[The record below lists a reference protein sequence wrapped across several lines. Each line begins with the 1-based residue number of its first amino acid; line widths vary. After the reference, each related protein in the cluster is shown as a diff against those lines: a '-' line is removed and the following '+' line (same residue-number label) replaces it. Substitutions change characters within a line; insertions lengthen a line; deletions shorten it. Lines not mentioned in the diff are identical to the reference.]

1 MITKYQMH
9 IRVRYQETDAQ
20 ARVHHAN
27 YITYFEVIRT
37 EMLRE
42 AGFSYREM
50 EASGLYLVVA
60 EAECKYMAPAVF
72 DDLLH
77 ISIETVK
84 AKGVRIEN
92 RYEVRRD
99 DELIA
104 TGRTLL
110 ACVDQSGKPRPIPQ
124 SLCLPAEQKEG

>member
-50 EASGLYLVVA
+50 EESGLYLVVA

-77 ISIETVK
+77 VSIETVK

-110 ACVDQSGKPRPIPQ
+110 ACVDKSGKPRPIPK
-124 SLCLPAEQKEG
+124 SLCLPA

>member
-1 MITKYQMH
+1 MITQYQMH

-27 YITYFEVIRT
+27 YITYFEVVRT

-50 EASGLYLVVA
+50 EESGLYLVVA
-60 EAECKYMAPAVF
+60 EAECKYRAPAVF
-72 DDLLH
+72 DDLLCV
-77 ISIETVK
+77 SVETVK

-92 RYEVRRD
+92 RYEVKRD
-99 DELIA
+99 GETIA

-110 ACVDQSGKPRPIPQ
+110 ACVDQQGRPRP
-124 SLCLPAEQKEG
+124 LPKRLLFPG

>member
-1 MITKYQMH
+1 MITKFEMH

-27 YITYFEVIRT
+27 YITYFEVVRT

-42 AGFSYREM
+42 AGFSYRDM
-50 EASGLYLVVA
+50 EASGLFLVVA
-60 EAECKYMAPAVF
+60 EAECKYRAPAVF
-72 DDLLH
+72 DDLLC

-92 RYEVRRD
+92 HYEVRRD
-99 DELIA
+99 DEVIA

-110 ACVDQSGKPRPIPQ
+110 ACVDKSGKPRPIPKN
-124 SLCLPAEQKEG
+124 LRLPS

>member
-1 MITKYQMH
+1 MVVITKYQMH

-50 EASGLYLVVA
+50 EESGLYLVVA

-77 ISIETVK
+77 VSIETVK

-110 ACVDQSGKPRPIPQ
+110 ACVDKSGKPRPIPK
-124 SLCLPAEQKEG
+124 SLCLPA

>member
-1 MITKYQMH
+1 MITKFEMH

-27 YITYFEVIRT
+27 YITYFEVVRT

-60 EAECKYMAPAVF
+60 EAECKYRAAAVF
-72 DDLLH
+72 DDLLC

-99 DELIA
+99 DEVIA

-110 ACVDQSGKPRPIPQ
+110 ACVDKSGKPRPIPKR
-124 SLCLPAEQKEG
+124 LCLPA